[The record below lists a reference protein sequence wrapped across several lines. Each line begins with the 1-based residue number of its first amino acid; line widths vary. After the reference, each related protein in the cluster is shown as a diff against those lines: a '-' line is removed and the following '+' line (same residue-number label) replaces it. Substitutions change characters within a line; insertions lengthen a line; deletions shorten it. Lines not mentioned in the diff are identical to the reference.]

1 MATGIVEDLKYS
13 DFVNSPRTTEFARS
27 FSANALTGTTAVQAG
42 YSVPE
47 GYYAVFAGF
56 STTTNV
62 LLMARFDPMLN
73 GNLLGTRN
81 VSSSAQNNKDCNFRS
96 SLLLSDFVKD
106 ERT

>member
-1 MATGIVEDLKYS
+1 MANGIVEALKYS
-13 DFVNSPRTTEFARS
+13 DSTNNPRSTQFTKS
-27 FSANALTGTTAVQAG
+27 FTANALTSTTAAQAG

-56 STTTNV
+56 STVNSV

-73 GNLLGTRN
+73 GTFLATRN
-81 VSSSAQNNKDCNFRS
+81 VSSAQNNKDCNFRS

-106 ERT
+106 ER